1 MVKSLRKDVEVGAML
16 VGLVG
21 FVDQWMDLVNST
33 LGDYGP
39 LGIQALK
46 IIWINILLS
55 GDNAIVIALACRAL
69 PPRQRFWGILLGAGA
84 AVVLRIF
91 FTVILQ
97 YVLELPWLRLVGGL
111 LLLWIAIKLLVQD
124 EADESSIESWDN
136 LWGAVRT
143 VAIADI
149 VMSLDNV
156 LAIAAAARGNTWLI
170 IFGLA
175 VSIPLI
181 VAGATL
187 IMALLTRFP
196 ILVWAGAAL
205 LGWIAGE
212 LMVEDPVSR
221 PYFDAL
227 GAAYGYSH
235 KALEIRMQCLCTAS
249 SWSGAGCSCAGAVA
263 APWAC
268 PGTRARPN
276 RRRRRQLS
284 HSPCRLAAHQG
295 GPQ

>member
-1 MVKSLRKDVEVGAML
+1 MIEHLIDQFGSAM
-16 VGLVG
+16 
-21 FVDQWMDLVNST
+21 
-33 LGDYGP
+33 GDYGP
-39 LGIQALK
+39 VGIQALK

-55 GDNAIVIALACRAL
+55 GDNAIVIAMACRAL
-69 PPRQRFWGILLGAGA
+69 PPRQRFWGIILGAGA
-84 AVVLRIF
+84 AVLLRIF

-124 EADESSIESWDN
+124 EADKSSIESSDN

-156 LAIAAAARGNTWLI
+156 LAIAAAARGNTGLI

-196 ILVWAGAAL
+196 VLVWAGAAL

-212 LMVEDPVSR
+212 LVMEDPVSR
-221 PYFDAL
+221 PYLDAL
-227 GAAYGYSH
+227 GAGYGLSH
-235 KALEIRMQCLCTAS
+235 KATEYIMQTICTLLVLV
-249 SWSGAGCSCAGAVA
+249 WGWVLL
-263 APWAC
+263 
-268 PGTRARPN
+268 
-276 RRRRRQLS
+276 RRRSRGASGVPGQES
-284 HSPCRLAAHQG
+284 
-295 GPQ
+295 GPAE